1 MIRSPRVVREP
12 THSAASGAPGAVAT
26 LTALEYLLVGMVI
39 LAVVAFEVWF
49 FFYSGSPFDQRS
61 GR

>member
-1 MIRSPRVVREP
+1 M
-12 THSAASGAPGAVAT
+12 
-26 LTALEYLLVGMVI
+26 EYLLVSMVV
-39 LAVVAFEVWF
+39 LAVVLFEVWF